1 MMSEQSDM
9 AKKDVEE
16 VQDDIFSKKC
26 EDAWEQ
32 VAGKGD
38 CLKKGGVL
46 MIMRNLKM
54 KGDFPSVKS
63 IDTKDDKEVAQ
74 LIEAFDAGCDGK
86 IKKDQF
92 SKFMKFVMKEG

>member
-1 MMSEQSDM
+1 MLSQQFDVG
-9 AKKDVEE
+9 KKDVVE
-16 VQDDIFSKKC
+16 VQGDDFPQKC
-26 EDAWEQ
+26 QDAWEQ

-54 KGDFPSVKS
+54 KGEFPCVKG
-63 IDTKDDKEVAQ
+63 IDTGNDKEVAQ
-74 LIEAFDAGCDGK
+74 LMESFDAGCDK

-92 SKFMKFVMKEG
+92 PMFMKSIMKEG